1 MVAKLL
7 TCERVVAMTQA
18 GVGTNMGSHSPIRRC
33 KGKTSMTTT
42 DLQSHFMVA
51 MDDMDNNEPRAMFSC

>member
-1 MVAKLL
+1 
-7 TCERVVAMTQA
+7 MTQA